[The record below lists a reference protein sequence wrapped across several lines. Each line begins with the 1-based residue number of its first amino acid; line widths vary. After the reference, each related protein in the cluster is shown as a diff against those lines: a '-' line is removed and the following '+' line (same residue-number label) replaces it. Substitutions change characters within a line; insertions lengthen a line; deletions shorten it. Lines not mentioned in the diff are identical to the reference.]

1 MNNLFLILLVEGD
14 MAVQKQML
22 QNLAGQKE
30 PEEEQKSSSTRCVQ
44 RKMCKSDHESKGTCW
59 RNPVYSVME
68 HK

>member
-1 MNNLFLILLVEGD
+1 MFLIHLVEGD

-44 RKMCKSDHESKGTCW
+44 RKMCKSDHESKGTYLT
-59 RNPVYSVME
+59 PPSVSDE
-68 HK
+68 YLRSG